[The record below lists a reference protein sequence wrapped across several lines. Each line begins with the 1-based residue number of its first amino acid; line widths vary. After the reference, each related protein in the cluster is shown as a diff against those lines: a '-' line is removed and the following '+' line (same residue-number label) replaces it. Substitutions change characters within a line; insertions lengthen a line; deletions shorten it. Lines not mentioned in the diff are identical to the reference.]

1 MTVFNT
7 QLMHMATIDSSDDW
21 MDLTQVPELK
31 LKNCISSSP
40 SREETLTEQETEV
53 RQQGG

>member
-1 MTVFNT
+1 MAVFNT
-7 QLMHMATIDSSDDW
+7 QLMDTATIDSSDDW

-40 SREETLTEQETEV
+40 SREETQTEQEIEV
-53 RQQGG
+53 KQQGG